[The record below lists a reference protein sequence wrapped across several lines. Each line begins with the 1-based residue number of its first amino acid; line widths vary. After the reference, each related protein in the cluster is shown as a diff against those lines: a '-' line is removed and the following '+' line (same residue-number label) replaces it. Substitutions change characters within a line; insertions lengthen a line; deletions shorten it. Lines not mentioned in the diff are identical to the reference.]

1 MLSAF
6 FLYYARDNHWFAFI
20 EERRSSPPTASR
32 AEPWNGH
39 ASVGAIIAG
48 PNVSL
53 RATVSRATLCVGAA
67 NSHSSSS
74 CRIPWMELKTRNLR
88 LDDMDMYKAWRTSG
102 HIHGNILFRQ
112 RRQADFYTIT
122 RVEITRIVKKEEHV
136 DGVLLVLD
144 HTRTCRYRAEDKRG
158 EILSREKRSWQNT
171 RGIDLASSIAPL

>member
-1 MLSAF
+1 MRETTTGSPSSRNEDLLHQPLLAQSLGMGTHQSAPSS
-6 FLYYARDNHWFAFI
+6 LAPTSPSAR
-20 EERRSSPPTASR
+20 
-32 AEPWNGH
+32 
-39 ASVGAIIAG
+39 
-48 PNVSL
+48 
-53 RATVSRATLCVGAA
+53 VSRATLCVGAA